1 MKLIRFG
8 NEGSVKP
15 GLQLEDNTRIDVSGF
30 GEDYNENF
38 FATDGITRL
47 KKWLETNQKSCPT
60 VNDSIRLAAP
70 TARPSKIVC
79 VGLNYAKHAAESGMA
94 VPGEPVLF
102 FKATSSI
109 VGPNDNVMLPR
120 GSEKSDW
127 EVELAV
133 VIGKKTSYV
142 KESEAMDYVAGYMV
156 HNDVSERAFQLE
168 REGQWVKGKS
178 CDTFAPLGPFMATKD
193 EIADPHNL
201 RLWLKLNG
209 ETLQDSNTSDFIFDI
224 PKVVSYISEFMTLLP
239 GDIISTG
246 TPFGVGLGF
255 NPPKYLKAGDVM
267 ELGIDGLGISRQEV
281 IPFAVS

>member
-30 GEDYNENF
+30 GEDYTENF
-38 FATDGITRL
+38 FATDGIVRL
-47 KKWLETNQKSCPT
+47 KKWLETNQKTCPI
-60 VNDSIRLAAP
+60 VKENIRLAAP

-102 FKATSSI
+102 YKATSSI
-109 VGPNDNVMLPR
+109 IGPHDNVMLPR

-133 VIGKKTSYV
+133 VIGTKASYV
-142 KESEAMDYVAGYMV
+142 EESKAMDYVAGYMV

-193 EIADPHNL
+193 EISDPHNL

-209 ETLQDSNTSDFIFDI
+209 EMIQDSNTSDFIFDI

-281 IPFAVS
+281 IPFAK

>member
-8 NEGSVKP
+8 NKGSVKP
-15 GLQLEDNTRIDVSGF
+15 GLQLENNIRIDVCGF

-38 FATDGITRL
+38 FATDGINRL
-47 KKWLETNQKSCPT
+47 EKWLETNQKKCP
-60 VNDSIRLAAP
+60 VIDNDIRLAAP

-79 VGLNYAKHAAESGMA
+79 VGLNYAKHAEESGMA
-94 VPGEPVLF
+94 VPSEPVLF

-109 VGPNDNVMLPR
+109 IGPHDNVILPR

-133 VIGKKTSYV
+133 VISKKASYV
-142 KESEAMDYVAGYMV
+142 TESTAMDYVAGYMV
-156 HNDVSERAFQLE
+156 HNDISERAFQLE

-267 ELGIDGLGISRQEV
+267 ELGIDGLGTSRQEV
-281 IPFAVS
+281 IPFAV